1 MNERFAFSQ
10 RAIAYLIWPILL
22 VALMAALAPITT
34 AQEATATPTN
44 TPPPTATATI
54 DPNPPGPLAINAVQP
69 GTLVN
74 DVQVELV
81 VTGNGFVDGSVVVLN
96 NFGGLETFFVSRS
109 VLRATVPPGLSP
121 GRYDVRVVN
130 PDGTTAELA
139 GAVNV
144 IFPLGPTDT
153 PEPTGTAAPTPF
165 VRPLLVVNS
174 YGASAPRITPGQNLD
189 FEMTI
194 ANAGDAV
201 ATNIVATFPSG
212 DFVARATGG
221 VRALGSLAP
230 GQTVRFWQ
238 PLFATDALSGKDTA
252 VLQVVTAYTDV
263 NGQTYESTFELSFP
277 VVPTGGGVAAT
288 ATPTPTMTPTA
299 GPRQRPQLLVT
310 TNSTEPE
317 QLQPGSRFALTLT
330 VENQGEANAR
340 NITLVLGGGTG
351 GASTVDGTPEAGG
364 LEGAGGTFTEFAP
377 IGSSNVSTIG
387 NLAVGD
393 SRDVTQQLIV
403 NTTTKPGAYP
413 VKVSFV
419 YTDEKGAN
427 YVDDQ
432 IITLLV
438 YQTPQVEMGFY
449 TQPPPLFAGQQG
461 SLPLQLVNTGRASVV
476 FGNFSVTAENSEL
489 SNNAIFVGAL
499 ESGGFFPLDALIT
512 PFEAGP
518 LDLLLSVSYTDDFSR
533 PAVLTQTLTV
543 EVMEEI
549 PFEPVDPGAIPGE
562 GADGEIPIDAEGGS
576 GGEESLFDRFLRF
589 LRGLFGLG
597 SDTAGDEQPIEEFP
611 PEGEFA
617 PVEP

>member
-1 MNERFAFSQ
+1 MAL
-10 RAIAYLIWPILL
+10 IASLAP
-22 VALMAALAPITT
+22 MAA
-34 AQEATATPTN
+34 AQGETATPTA
-44 TPPPTATATI
+44 TPTVTATATL
-54 DPNPPGPLAINAVQP
+54 DPNPPGPLAITAVQP

-81 VTGNGFVDGSVVVLN
+81 VTGSGFVDGSVVVIN

-121 GRYDVRVVN
+121 GRYSVRVVN
-130 PDGTTAELA
+130 PDGTTADLA
-139 GAVNV
+139 DALSV
-144 IFPLGPTDT
+144 IFPAGPTDT

-165 VRPLLVVNS
+165 IRPLLVVNS
-174 YGASAPRITPGQNLD
+174 YGASAPRITPGTNLD

-201 ATNIVATFPSG
+201 ATNVIATFPGG

-221 VRALGSLAP
+221 VRALGSLGP

-238 PLFATDALSGKDTA
+238 PLFATDELSGKDTA
-252 VLQVVTAYTDV
+252 VLQVVATYTDV
-263 NGQTYESTFELSFP
+263 NGQSYESTFSLSFP
-277 VVPTGGGVAAT
+277 VVPTGGGGAAAT
-288 ATPTPTMTPTA
+288 ATPTPTMTPTS

-317 QLQPGSRFALTLT
+317 QLQPGSQFALTLT
-330 VENQGEANAR
+330 VENQGEVNAR
-340 NITLVLGGGTG
+340 NITLILGGGTG
-351 GASTVDGTPEAGG
+351 GSSTVDGTPEAGG

-393 SRDVTQQLIV
+393 TRDVTQRLIV

-419 YTDEKGAN
+419 YTDDRGAN

-432 IITLLV
+432 VITLLV
-438 YQTPQVEMGFY
+438 FQTPQVEMGFY
-449 TQPPPLFAGQQG
+449 TEPPPLFAGQQG

-543 EVMEEI
+543 EVLEEI
-549 PFEPVDPGAIPGE
+549 PIEPIEPGAIPGE
-562 GADGEIPIDAEGGS
+562 GIEGEAPIEGEGDT
-576 GGEESLFDRFLRF
+576 GGEESLLDRFLRF

-597 SDTAGDEQPIEEFP
+597 SDTGGEEGQPVEEFP
-611 PEGEFA
+611 PEGEFV